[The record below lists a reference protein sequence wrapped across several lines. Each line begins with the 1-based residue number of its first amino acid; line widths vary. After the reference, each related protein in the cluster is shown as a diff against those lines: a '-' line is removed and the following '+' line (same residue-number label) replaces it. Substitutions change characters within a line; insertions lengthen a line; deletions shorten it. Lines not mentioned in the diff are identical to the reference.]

1 MGRISRRD
9 MQSTK
14 MVIGFSFRLSRIGT
28 LCVWSRWKNSFH
40 IEHPIMISKHITLVI
55 RKAKKER

>member
-1 MGRISRRD
+1 
-9 MQSTK
+9 
-14 MVIGFSFRLSRIGT
+14 LSRIGT